1 VWPTLTLIMAV
12 ASAAAL
18 VYQAWVLSRVRQQ
31 LASST
36 REVDALRGQLA
47 VLSARWE
54 SLANEWQA
62 ERMALHNAMSRQT
75 ADYHD
80 ALDVMR
86 GVLSRSDVPAHV
98 AGEYAQRVLA
108 TGPRDAP
115 RISAGRDGAAL
126 PPITRPPPRTTPSGG
141 GR

>member
-1 VWPTLTLIMAV
+1 MWPTLTMITAV
-12 ASAAAL
+12 LSAAAL
-18 VYQAWVLSRVRQQ
+18 AYQAWVLSRVRRQ

-54 SLANEWQA
+54 SLASEWQS
-62 ERMALHNAMSRQT
+62 ERAAMHGAMSRQT
-75 ADYHD
+75 EDHRD
-80 ALDVMR
+80 ALEVLR
-86 GVLSRSDVPAHV
+86 GVLSRSDVPSHV
-98 AGEYAQRVLA
+98 AGEYAARVLS

-126 PPITRPPPRTTPSGG
+126 PPITRPPARTTPSGG